1 MPCVWVNAGRLRDE
15 PPTGGA
21 IYPHPI
27 LDIAVLVVRKHQP
40 ATRMALK
47 METGNPAVGSDILL
61 VGYATGTDPVFC
73 DDTLGTGSPKSYS
86 TVAFAGMICARVPD
100 DDRPLELL
108 AYDCSTFG
116 GNSGAPVVS
125 IDSGKIVALHL
136 RGFEHHVGY
145 GIPIDLCTEFANA
158 IAAANETRRIQS
170 RDTRRRLIHE
180 LRSTL

>member
-1 MPCVWVNAGRLRDE
+1 
-15 PPTGGA
+15 
-21 IYPHPI
+21 
-27 LDIAVLVVRKHQP
+27 
-40 ATRMALK
+40 MALK

-86 TVAFAGMICARVPD
+86 PVAFAGMICARVPD